1 MQLNSFSIDNKA
13 VILKVVANPNLDSN
27 EKDTVESKVTSKS
40 EPLPEFHEAVA
51 QLPTVFCSVMELD
64 PTWKEGLI
72 IDKVSIS
79 RTKQGTRSVVL
90 SGTKQL
96 ECRSEFL
103 HPVATPCVQIDHASD
118 GESGAVAIP
127 APLAEAVA
135 RAIEEAERYM
145 NGERAQG
152 EINFNEAKAALNAT
166 AKQGKDKTSD
176 MFAGANA

>member
-13 VILKVVANPNLDSN
+13 IILKVVANPNLDSN
-27 EKDTVESKVTSKS
+27 EKDLIESKITSKA

-64 PTWKEGLI
+64 PSWKNGLV

-103 HPVATPCVQIDHASD
+103 HPVSSPCIQIDDSSD

-127 APLAEAVA
+127 SALAEVVA
-135 RAIEEAERYM
+135 KAIDQAERYM

-152 EINFNEAKAALNAT
+152 EINFNEAKAALNAV
-166 AKQGKDKTSD
+166 AKKGKDKD
-176 MFAGANA
+176 QRQLAGL